1 VEKFDANIPIYIQVV
16 DIIKREIVNGK
27 LKPGD
32 KILSVREM
40 SIKFGVNP
48 NTIQKALFQL
58 EREGFIRTERAVGKY
73 VSDNEELIEVYKE
86 KEYQFIKAPGLIY
99 VDSLAKNDNYKLVQ
113 IKKCTV
119 NEEGKVNEEVYNCC
133 ELKCNKEHTHTED
146 CYEGEKEFSLEGL
159 L

>member
-1 VEKFDANIPIYIQVV
+1 MEKFDANIPIYIQVV

-73 VSDNEELIEVYKE
+73 VSDNEELIEVYK
-86 KEYQFIKAPGLIY
+86 KEYIHTIVLQFVQQMESVGIDRKDIIKYL
-99 VDSLAKNDNYKLVQ
+99 
-113 IKKCTV
+113 
-119 NEEGKVNEEVYNCC
+119 EEENHG
-133 ELKCNKEHTHTED
+133 
-146 CYEGEKEFSLEGL
+146 
-159 L
+159 